1 MKPAVAYSILVLAL
15 IAGFVLCSGCTS
27 DGTPTEA
34 PGGTSAAVSYS
45 LSDNGIL
52 SVESVDYSYSL
63 GNVTN
68 EGENDSVKVSEVRMI
83 DGETEVYT
91 LLAEP
96 QNQNPLAGIVFA
108 PGAGVSADSHL
119 NRSVEYAES
128 GIAFMVVDVRGN
140 GGKTPGVALN
150 FQNEYATAATGKT
163 PQYYSIIFDLIAA
176 KNYLKE
182 IYGENFPVYVM
193 GSSNGGRYAAIAAA
207 IDPGFAG
214 YFGVSTSGYEYE
226 EGVNGADVDLFIRS
240 INPDTYIADISPA
253 ETVIFH
259 APDDDI
265 IEYQYGLDFFNK
277 ASEPKDFVA
286 FNGTHGINDEVDAYI
301 ETLLAGS

>member
-1 MKPAVAYSILVLAL
+1 MKSNVVYYLLVVALV
-15 IAGFVLCSGCTS
+15 AGFVLCSGCTS
-27 DGTPTEA
+27 DDTPAATQ
-34 PGGTSAAVSYS
+34 GGSVAAVSYS
-45 LSDNGIL
+45 LSDNGVL
-52 SVESVDYSYSL
+52 NVESVDYSYSL

-68 EGENDSVKVSEVRMI
+68 EGGNGSVKVSEVRMI
-83 DGETEVYT
+83 DGDAEVYT

-96 QNQNPLAGIVFA
+96 QNPVAGIVFA
-108 PGAGVSADSHL
+108 PGAGVGADSHL
-119 NRSVEYAES
+119 NRSIEYAES

-140 GGKTPGVALN
+140 GGKTPGVVLD
-150 FQNEYATAATGKT
+150 FQNEYATAASGKT

-176 KNYLKE
+176 KDYLKKL
-182 IYGENFPVYVM
+182 YGEGFPVYVM

-207 IDPGFAG
+207 IDPGFTG

-226 EGVNGADVDLFIRS
+226 EGVNGPDVDLFIRS

-265 IEYQYGLDFFNK
+265 IEYQYGLDLFNK

-286 FNGTHGINDEVDAYI
+286 FNGTHGVNYEVDEYI
-301 ETLLAGS
+301 ENLLAGN